1 MFFNRVLFQGDG
13 FVNTT
18 INWLA
23 WMPNIRILDID
34 NELLSQLT
42 LNSFNIDQFLFLE
55 KLIVRQ
61 LKNSCNHDLLITINR
76 LGRSSSLSTIQLQQ
90 YTTSLNLTIDNLYF
104 LLYDISRHF
113 HRLKVMTIESDQD
126 ALFDSQI
133 LGKLTD
139 IQKKNCHLD
148 YIYISRIYIELC
160 FA

>member
-1 MFFNRVLFQGDG
+1 
-13 FVNTT
+13 
-18 INWLA
+18 
-23 WMPNIRILDID
+23 MPNI
-34 NELLSQLT
+34 LLSQLI
-42 LNSFNIDQFLFLE
+42 LNTFKIDQFLFLQ

-61 LKNSCNHDLLITINR
+61 LKNSCNHDELLITINR

-90 YTTSLNLTIDNLYF
+90 YTTSLNLTIDNLYC

-113 HRLKVMTIESDQD
+113 HRLEVMTIESDQD

-148 YIYISRIYIELC
+148 YICISRIYIELC
-160 FA
+160 FAR